1 MCCCKGGAL
10 FVALRCLPMRRGL
23 ACGVGAPDG
32 SLCSGCDLGGWGP
45 GYIMPG
51 SDSPR
56 FVAELARHDMSGTSR
71 VAQRCYPASFFSHV
85 IRHIVLPIPPYVAD
99 EPTYAR
105 SVHENLQGLED
116 RTLPWWCSL
125 HQAEAPPRLGPLS
138 SRPLLFVPFLFWLAV
153 DSGFPR
159 HLKRVCGIRGPR
171 QGVATFFRTRP
182 TAGIPIQA

>member
-1 MCCCKGGAL
+1 MCCCKGAL

-56 FVAELARHDMSGTSR
+56 FAAELARHDMSGTSR

-125 HQAEAPPRLGPLS
+125 HQAEAPPSTWPPFFPSFIVRALSVLARRRFGFSEAPESGVRNSGPT
-138 SRPLLFVPFLFWLAV
+138 
-153 DSGFPR
+153 SGCCNV
-159 HLKRVCGIRGPR
+159 L
-171 QGVATFFRTRP
+171 
-182 TAGIPIQA
+182 